1 MKRLLTIT
9 CLYLLMIMPVWV
21 IAQNGTKS
29 FTLDDLMKTRIFRAA
44 GLNEIRSMNDGLHY
58 TTLSPDYTY
67 ITRYEYK
74 TGDKVSTVCDVKDL
88 KDEAIKVIYDYEFNE
103 DESALLI
110 QTSYEPIYRRSFRA
124 DYYIYNVK
132 TKTAKPLSLN
142 GKQQLATFSPDGKMV
157 AFVRD
162 NNLFIV
168 NLETD
173 KETQITNDGKHNE
186 IINGAPDWVYEE
198 EFEFNKAFTWSADS
212 RRLAYM
218 RFDERGVK
226 MFNMT
231 MFKGDQPSQDENTL
245 YPSNT
250 QFKYP
255 KAGEDNSIVTVHIYN
270 SLSGNTLRVNVGANT
285 DQYIPRIMFT
295 KDPEILAVVRLN
307 RLQNKLEILKTNAS
321 NGQSDVMY
329 TEENKCYID
338 EGNFDN
344 INFLPE
350 GNSFIITSERDGW
363 SHLYLCS
370 MLTKQ
375 CTQLTKGEFDV
386 TNYYGYDPVKKL
398 HYYQAAGVSPMQR
411 EIYSVKSDGSSAT
424 MISTTVGTNSAQFS
438 KSYKYFI
445 HTWSSVTAPAVYT
458 LRESNGK
465 QIRVL
470 EGNNKL
476 VNTLKDYRFN
486 TRRFFNFTTSAG
498 DKLNA
503 YAIYPPDFDTN
514 MKYPVIINQYSGPN
528 SQQVLDSWVFD
539 FDDYMAQQGF
549 IVVSI
554 DPRGTGGR
562 GEAFRK
568 VTYLQLGKY
577 ETIDQIEGAKYL
589 ATIPWVDGSRIGI
602 WGWSYGGF
610 ISSSCMMKGDGTFKV
625 GVAVAPVTNWRFY
638 DNIYTERFMRRPQEN
653 AEGYDQ
659 NSPLFFADKLQGK
672 LLLVHGTADDN
683 VHLQNT
689 LELSEQLVQANK
701 KFDMMLYTNR
711 NHSIYGGN
719 TRMHLF
725 GLIEDYFKQNL

>member
-9 CLYLLMIMPVWV
+9 CLYFLMTLPVWV

-29 FTLDDLMKTRIFRAA
+29 FTLDDLMKARIFRAA

-67 ITRYEYK
+67 ITKFEYK
-74 TGDKVSTVCDVKDL
+74 TGDQVSTVFDIKDL
-88 KDEAIKVIYDYEFNE
+88 KDESIKMIFDYEFNE

-110 QTSYEPIYRRSFRA
+110 QTSYDAIYRRSFKA
-124 DYYIYNVK
+124 DYYIYNIK
-132 TKTAKPLSLN
+132 TKTSKPLSTN

-162 NNLFIV
+162 NNMFVV
-168 NLETD
+168 NLATG

-186 IINGAPDWVYEE
+186 IINGSPDWVYEE

-231 MFKGDQPSQDENTL
+231 MYQGDKPSMDENAL
-245 YPSNT
+245 YPSNM

-255 KAGEDNSIVTVHIYN
+255 KAGEDNSIVSVHIYDA
-270 SLSGNTLRVNVGANT
+270 SSGNTVRVNVGSNK
-285 DQYIPRIMFT
+285 DQYIPRIVFT
-295 KDPEILAVVRLN
+295 KDPNILAVLRLN
-307 RLQNKLEILKTNAS
+307 RLQNKLEILKTDAS
-321 NGQSDVMY
+321 TGQSEVMY

-344 INFLPE
+344 LNFLPE
-350 GNSFIITSERDGW
+350 GNSFVITSERDGW
-363 SHLYLCS
+363 SHLYLCD
-370 MLTKQ
+370 MDGGKVK
-375 CTQLTKGEFDV
+375 QLTKGEFDV
-386 TNYYGYDPVKKL
+386 TGYYGYDAVKKI
-398 HYYQAAGVSPMQR
+398 HYFQAAAVNPLQR
-411 EIYSVKSDGSSAT
+411 EIYSVKGDGSSIHK
-424 MISTTVGTNSAQFS
+424 ISATVGTNDAQFS
-438 KSYKYFI
+438 KSFKYFI
-445 HTWSSVTAPAVYT
+445 NTYSSVKIPPVYT
-458 LRESNGK
+458 LHEANGK

-470 EGNNKL
+470 EDNAGLIKTLNEYKFNNKE
-476 VNTLKDYRFN
+476 
-486 TRRFFNFTTSAG
+486 FFTITTSAG

-503 YAIYPPDFDTN
+503 YAIYPPDFDRSK
-514 MKYPVIINQYSGPN
+514 KYPVLINQYSGPN
-528 SQQVLDSWVFD
+528 SQQVLDRWVFD
-539 FDDYMAQQGF
+539 FDDYMAQQGMV
-549 IVVSI
+549 VVSI
-554 DPRGTGGR
+554 DPRGTGAR
-562 GEAFRK
+562 GESFRK

-589 ATIPWVDGSRIGI
+589 AALPWVDGSRIGI

-610 ISSSCMMKGDGTFKV
+610 ISSSCMMKGNGAFKV